1 MSVSVKGLNVAFG
14 EKKISEDFDF
24 EFDENKITCILGKS
38 GIGKSTLLNALANL
52 IPYDG
57 DIECEKTSYI
67 FQEDRLVP
75 NLSVEKNLELVLRK
89 IIKDK
94 AERKAKVKEMLEKV
108 ELSGEEKSL
117 KKELS
122 GGMAQRANM
131 ARAFLYPSEVL
142 LLDEP
147 FKGLDPSMKGRLI
160 KTFLRLYEAEKKT
173 VIFVTHAIDEALLL
187 ADKVVIVKDSPVR
200 VDEIIEIGIPKEKRV
215 LSDDSLA
222 KIRKKLL
229 DSYE

>member
-1 MSVSVKGLNVAFG
+1 
-14 EKKISEDFDF
+14 D
-24 EFDENKITCILGKS
+24 
-38 GIGKSTLLNALANL
+38 
-52 IPYDG
+52 
-57 DIECEKTSYI
+57 
-67 FQEDRLVP
+67 
-75 NLSVEKNLELVLRK
+75 
-89 IIKDK
+89 
-94 AERKAKVKEMLEKV
+94 MLERV
-108 ELSGEEKSL
+108 ELKGEEKSL

-131 ARAFLYPSEVL
+131 ARAFVYPAKVL

-160 KTFLRLYEAEKKT
+160 KTFLRLYENEKRT

-200 VDEIIEIGIPKEKRV
+200 VDEIIEIDIPKEKRI
-215 LSDDSLA
+215 LSDDSLV
-222 KIRKKLL
+222 KTRKKLL